1 MLEEWIMRRRGKE
14 RDRTELKKLCADLR
28 IVFLGFFDL
37 RRDLVVDI
45 LFVLFVLLFLV
56 CMKLVVV
63 GLEGTKW

>member
-1 MLEEWIMRRRGKE
+1 MLEEWIIKRREGK
-14 RDRTELKKLCADLR
+14 RQDSVKKLCADLR

-56 CMKLVVV
+56 CMKLVIV
-63 GLEGTKW
+63 GLVGEKW